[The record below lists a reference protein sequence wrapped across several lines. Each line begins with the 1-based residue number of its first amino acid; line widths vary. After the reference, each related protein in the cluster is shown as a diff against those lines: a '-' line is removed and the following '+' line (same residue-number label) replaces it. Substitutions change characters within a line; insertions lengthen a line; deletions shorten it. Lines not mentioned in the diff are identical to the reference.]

1 MELFRVENL
10 SFAYER
16 SDLKAIDSSK
26 NLVLENINL
35 RFFSS
40 DFLALT
46 GANGGGKS
54 TLIKL
59 ILGLLSPQNP
69 HITRYIDTTQMGYVP
84 QITQAN
90 PHFAIRAIDCVAMG
104 LVGGKSFGFAHKLDK
119 DKARN
124 ALSLVGIENLWDRNL
139 NDLSGGQRQRV
150 FIARALVG
158 ECKILLLDEPSAS
171 VDKQSAEAIFA
182 LLDCLHK
189 NGVGILLISHDV
201 DLASKYANKVAT
213 LNHTLEWLSNGLQNP
228 PQNGLP
234 SAQNAQNLCE
244 NQNPTHAKSTLQR
257 IQNPQNQQHLRK
269 ANA

>member
-1 MELFRVENL
+1 MELFRIENL
-10 SFAYER
+10 EFAY
-16 SDLKAIDSSK
+16 SA
-26 NLVLENINL
+26 NQPPVLENINL

-40 DFLALT
+40 DFLAIT

-54 TLIKL
+54 TLIRL
-59 ILGLLSPQNP
+59 ILGILHPQNP
-69 HITRYIDTTQMGYVP
+69 HITRYVKTTQMGYVP

-90 PHFAIRAIDCVAMG
+90 PNFAIRAIDCITMG
-104 LVGGKSFGFAHKLDK
+104 LVGGRTFGFTPKRDK

-124 ALSLVGIENLWDRNL
+124 ALSLVGIANLWDRNL

-171 VDKQSAEAIFA
+171 VDKQSAEAIFS

-189 NGVGILLISHDV
+189 SGVGILLISHDV

-213 LNHTLEWLSNGLQNP
+213 LNRTLEW
-228 PQNGLP
+228 
-234 SAQNAQNLCE
+234 
-244 NQNPTHAKSTLQR
+244 R
-257 IQNPQNQQHLRK
+257 QNPQNPIQNELPNPQNPLQNQNPIRTHKSALQRVQNPQNPQYLK
-269 ANA
+269 GANV